1 MRPDEGPPRWERAV
15 TRYRSGMKPVTCP
28 TSLQSAGESAYKAGY
43 RQSAERRMV
52 MPLTTAEPAA
62 ADREKAELQAVLQ
75 SSLFVRSPTLA
86 HLLSYLCE
94 KKFAGEGDLI
104 KEYAIA
110 VDVFGRRESFDQDI
124 DSIVR
129 VQANRLRKRLA
140 EYYHTEGT
148 GHRLRIRIPIGQY
161 VPAFEEIR
169 PDQLALTPAGARG
182 ARSTLA
188 WLVALPIA
196 LLILL
201 AAFFH
206 RDRMQP
212 SPVTPSSSPARARLE
227 SPVGLPVGN
236 EIRLVAGAT
245 RGYVDRSGKQWNADA
260 YFTAGTP
267 VVSRVQHIWRTQDPS
282 IYRYS
287 RQGDFSYDIP
297 LKPGTYELRLH
308 FAETYYGPEDAGG
321 GGEGSR
327 IMRVMANGQV
337 LLDDFDVL
345 TDAAGGRTADVK
357 AFTDIQ
363 PAQDGQLHLTF
374 ASLRGGRAMVS
385 AIELLPGL
393 AGRMRPVRIV
403 ARDVPYYSDDSRWW
417 SSDLYFKGGQLSGTE
432 EPAVGTDDPE
442 LYASERWGLFSYAI
456 PVTPGRYTVTLYF
469 IERRLR
475 AAQPGQILDSA
486 GASTPRVFNVFCNH
500 RLILREV
507 NILADAGENRPLVR
521 RITGL
526 EPDRQGKLLLEFVP
540 LSYYAT
546 VTAIEVVPQ

>member
-1 MRPDEGPPRWERAV
+1 M
-15 TRYRSGMKPVTCP
+15 S
-28 TSLQSAGESAYKAGY
+28 
-43 RQSAERRMV
+43 
-52 MPLTTAEPAA
+52 LTTAEPVT
-62 ADREKAELQAVLQ
+62 ADRERAELQAVLQ

-94 KKFAGEGDLI
+94 KKFAGEGEQI

-140 EYYHTEGT
+140 EYYNTEGA
-148 GHRLRIRIPIGQY
+148 GHGIHLSVPIGQY
-161 VPAFEEIR
+161 VPAFEEVR
-169 PDQLALTPAGARG
+169 PAQPAAQPAGTLL
-182 ARSTLA
+182 ARSTIA
-188 WLVALPIA
+188 WLVAVPVA
-196 LLILL
+196 LVILL
-201 AAFFH
+201 GVLTYFLQ
-206 RDRMQP
+206 DRTRP
-212 SPVTPSSSPARARLE
+212 SPVTPSSSQAPAPLE

-236 EIRLVAGAT
+236 EIRLLAGAT

-267 VVSRVQHIWRTQDPS
+267 VVSRVQHIWRTLDPS
-282 IYRYS
+282 IYRDS

-297 LKPGTYELRLH
+297 LQPGTYELRLH

-327 IMRVMANGQV
+327 IMKVTANGKV
-337 LLDDFDVL
+337 LLDDFDVV

-357 AFTDIQ
+357 VFTDIH
-363 PAQDGQLHLTF
+363 PAEDGQLHLTF

-393 AGRMRPVRIV
+393 SGRIRPVRIV

-432 EPAVGTDDPE
+432 EPAVGTDDAE
-442 LYASERWGLFSYAI
+442 LYATERWGHFSYAI

-475 AAQPGQILDSA
+475 AAQHGQTLDSG
-486 GASTPRVFNVFCNH
+486 GASTPRLFNVFCN
-500 RLILREV
+500 RRFALREV

-521 RITGL
+521 KITGL
-526 EPDRQGKLLLEFVP
+526 EPDAQGKLLLEFVP
-540 LSYYAT
+540 VSYYAT

>member
-1 MRPDEGPPRWERAV
+1 
-15 TRYRSGMKPVTCP
+15 
-28 TSLQSAGESAYKAGY
+28 
-43 RQSAERRMV
+43 MV
-52 MPLTTAEPAA
+52 MPLTTAEPTA

-94 KKFAGEGDLI
+94 KKFAGEGEQI

-140 EYYHTEGT
+140 EYYNTEGT
-148 GHRLRIRIPIGQY
+148 GHRLHISIPIGQY
-161 VPAFEEIR
+161 VPAFEEVR
-169 PDQLALTPAGARG
+169 PPAQPAATPAGAPV
-182 ARSTLA
+182 ARSTIA
-188 WLVALPIA
+188 WLVAVLIA
-196 LLILL
+196 LLIPL
-201 AAFFH
+201 AAFLH
-206 RDRMQP
+206 RDRTRP
-212 SPVTPSSSPARARLE
+212 RPVTPSSSQAPAPLE

-236 EIRLVAGAT
+236 EIRLLAGAT

-260 YFTAGTP
+260 YFTAGSP
-267 VVSRVQHIWRTQDPS
+267 VVSRVQHLWRTQDPS

-327 IMRVMANGQV
+327 IMRVTANGKV
-337 LLDDFDVL
+337 LLDDFDVVA
-345 TDAAGGRTADVK
+345 DAAGGRTADVK
-357 AFTDIQ
+357 VFTDIH

-374 ASLRGGRAMVS
+374 TSLRGGRAMVS

-393 AGRMRPVRIV
+393 TGRIRPVRIV

-417 SSDLYFKGGQLSGTE
+417 GSDLYFKGGQLSGTE
-432 EPAVGTDDPE
+432 EPALGTDDPE
-442 LYASERWGLFSYAI
+442 LYASERWGHFSYAI
-456 PVTPGRYTVTLYF
+456 PVTPGRYTMTLYF

-475 AAQPGQILDSA
+475 AAHPGQTLDSG

-500 RLILREV
+500 RLMLREV
-507 NILADAGENRPLVR
+507 NILEEAGENRPLVR
-521 RITGL
+521 KITGL
-526 EPDRQGKLLLEFVP
+526 EPDAQGKLLLEFVP
-540 LSYYAT
+540 VSYYAT